1 MILWMKNGE
10 RSKMERIII
19 EENKHGFEIER
30 MINKAGVN
38 PADVVLTIM
47 INGFK
52 DVSSMDD
59 SDIEEIE
66 GNGLWTTRYTQM
78 VLKTAKEVC
87 YENYQDIFAEFIPYI
102 INCLKIYEARTEKIR
117 VYKNEVTGAFWDKLM
132 RTYDLDCLE
141 DDEDEPEY
149 IDLNANLLEA
159 GYWKEDYKED

>member
-1 MILWMKNGE
+1 ME
-10 RSKMERIII
+10 RGIEMERIII

-38 PADVVLTIM
+38 PADVIM
-47 INGFK
+47 MILLNGIEEMK
-52 DVSSMDD
+52 SLED

-66 GNGLWTTRYTQM
+66 GNGLWTTGYAQAVTR
-78 VLKTAKEVC
+78 TAREIC
-87 YENYQDIFAEFIPYI
+87 QEYELNMLSEFCPYI
-102 INCLKIYEARTEKIR
+102 INCLKIYEARTERIR

-141 DDEDEPEY
+141 DEDDEPEY
-149 IDLNANLLEA
+149 VDLNANLLEA